1 MNIRSHLLLLA
12 AGAMLPVLAF
22 AVLVS
27 IVLLRQDNATVQRA
41 ALDRARAMMT
51 GVDAV
56 LGGEVTTV
64 QALAASS
71 VLASDDLP
79 GFHAEALRV
88 LKTQP
93 TWTTVTLIRPSGE
106 KVIDVARPFGAE
118 LPPVRDLKSVFDAV
132 ATRKPVIGP
141 VSSAGESGPGVPIRV
156 PVIRDGDVAYV
167 LAAVVRPGSFE
178 ELINRQRLPAGWIS
192 GIIDQ
197 NGRFVARVPP
207 RPPGELAST
216 SFREASQQAPEGW
229 YRGLT
234 VDNKDTYTA
243 HVRSDY
249 SGWAIGLAIP
259 ADIVLSG
266 VRKTSLLIGI
276 GVLVS
281 IVLAMGI
288 VGLSGRRIA
297 RPIVSLAEVAR
308 SIGTGGARPAV
319 VDGGVEEV
327 TAVAAAL
334 EDADIAVRERQ
345 SLIQREK
352 DALQAADRSKDEFI
366 AALSHELRNP
376 LAALTAA
383 SYVLRTAKP
392 ADPAAGD
399 ARNVIERQT
408 RHMSRMI
415 EDLLDVSRIIMG
427 KAHLVLE
434 RLDLAQL
441 VANTVAAWR
450 ASERFADRIVA
461 VDAQPVW
468 VRADRTR
475 MEQVIANLLDNAVK
489 FTPSRT
495 RIDVDVHRDGD
506 VAMFSVKDHGPGLAP
521 DLMAR
526 VFDVFVQ
533 GEQGV
538 GRSQGGIGVG
548 LTLVRRLVELQGGEV
563 AVASAGSGKGAT
575 FTVRLPAVDSGDAVV
590 AAVVA
595 EPPRVESRRV
605 LVVEDNGDAR
615 EMLRQVLEMNGHD
628 VLEAADGTSGVALA
642 GAHPLDVAIVDIGL
656 PDIDGHEVA
665 RRIRSGR
672 NGHVTLIAL
681 TGYGQPEDRQRAL
694 AAGFDIHLVKPVTLD
709 RLDEA
714 IAMPAREPRTAAGA

>member
-1 MNIRSHLLLLA
+1 
-12 AGAMLPVLAF
+12 
-22 AVLVS
+22 
-27 IVLLRQDNATVQRA
+27 
-41 ALDRARAMMT
+41 
-51 GVDAV
+51 
-56 LGGEVTTV
+56 
-64 QALAASS
+64 
-71 VLASDDLP
+71 
-79 GFHAEALRV
+79 
-88 LKTQP
+88 
-93 TWTTVTLIRPSGE
+93 
-106 KVIDVARPFGAE
+106 
-118 LPPVRDLKSVFDAV
+118 
-132 ATRKPVIGP
+132 
-141 VSSAGESGPGVPIRV
+141 
-156 PVIRDGDVAYV
+156 
-167 LAAVVRPGSFE
+167 
-178 ELINRQRLPAGWIS
+178 
-192 GIIDQ
+192 
-197 NGRFVARVPP
+197 

-297 RPIVSLAEVAR
+297 RPIVSLAAVAR

-334 EDADIAVRERQ
+334 EDADVAVRERQ

-352 DALQAADRSKDEFI
+352 DALQTADRAKDEFI

-392 ADPAAGD
+392 ADAAAGD

-427 KAHLVLE
+427 KANLVLE

-441 VANTVAAWR
+441 VANIVAVWR
-450 ASERFADRIVA
+450 ASGRFADRVVD
-461 VDAQPVW
+461 VDAQSAW

-489 FTPSRT
+489 FTPSKT
-495 RIDVDVHRDGD
+495 RIDVNVHRDGD
-506 VAMFSVKDHGPGLAP
+506 VASFSVKDHGPGLAP

-563 AVASAGSGKGAT
+563 AVASTGAGAT
-575 FTVRLPAVDSGDAVV
+575 FTVRLPAVESGDAIVEAIV
-590 AAVVA
+590 AD
-595 EPPRVESRRV
+595 PPRAKARRV

-642 GAHPLDVAIVDIGL
+642 GSNPLDVAIVDIGL

-665 RRIRSGR
+665 RRIRGGR

-714 IAMPAREPRTAAGA
+714 IGMPAREPGTATGA